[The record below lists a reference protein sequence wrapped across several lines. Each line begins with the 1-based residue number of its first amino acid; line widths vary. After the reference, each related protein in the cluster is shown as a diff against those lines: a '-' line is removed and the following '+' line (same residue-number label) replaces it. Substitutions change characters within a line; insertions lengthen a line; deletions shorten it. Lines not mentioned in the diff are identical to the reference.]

1 MSIKV
6 SFIVMK
12 KTAEHILI
20 IIRRGINCSDP
31 EYWKCSHKND
41 GSDECISAY
50 FVCDGKKDCEV
61 NRKQYMTNICT
72 VSDL

>member
-1 MSIKV
+1 M

-12 KTAEHILI
+12 IAGLYTLVIFRK
-20 IIRRGINCSDP
+20 GINCSDP
-31 EYWKCSHKND
+31 DYWKCSDKKD
-41 GSDECISAY
+41 GSDECIAAY

-72 VSDL
+72 VSDF